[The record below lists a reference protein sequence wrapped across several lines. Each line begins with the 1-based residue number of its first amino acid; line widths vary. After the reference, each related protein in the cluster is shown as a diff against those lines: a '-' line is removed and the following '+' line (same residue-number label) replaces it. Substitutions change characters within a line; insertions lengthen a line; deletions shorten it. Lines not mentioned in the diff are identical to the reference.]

1 MKLFAMRR
9 LRQFDKADEGQAL
22 ALMASALLVL
32 TLIACLDLDVFLPYQ
47 KQQMQKAADTDAGA
61 SERVHGTPALAVV
74 AANNHTAA
82 NGLTNDNNGIAITAN
97 NPPKTGLFINNIE
110 YVEVIIA
117 HAQSNITV
125 SHGVS
130 ESLAGV
136 CEEESGKHQSSQEG
150 AVRRATSSVDGGNP
164 WGI

>member
-1 MKLFAMRR
+1 
-9 LRQFDKADEGQAL
+9 
-22 ALMASALLVL
+22 MASALLVL
-32 TLIACLDLDVFLPYQ
+32 TLIACLDLDVFLRYQ
-47 KQQMQKAADTDAGA
+47 MPKAADADASA

-82 NGLTNDNNGIAITAN
+82 NGLTNGNNAVAITAA
-97 NPPKTGLFINNIE
+97 NPPKTGLFIHNIE
-110 YVEVIIA
+110 YVEVIFA
-117 HAQSNITV
+117 QAQSNITV

-130 ESLAGV
+130 ESLAAV

-150 AVRRATSSVDGGNP
+150 AVRRATSSVDNGNP